1 MVFRKKMIQPN
12 IFTESLIFSD
22 DWDAK
27 GLVIDKEKNKCKKC
41 NGMKVVQEKKFL
53 ILELMKVLRKT
64 LNILIMAKL
73 INF

>member
-41 NGMKVVQEKKFL
+41 
-53 ILELMKVLRKT
+53 
-64 LNILIMAKL
+64 IMAWKWSKRKNSWFFR
-73 INF
+73 IDEGSPKNSKYPYHGKAY